1 VSLDQINTAMKS
13 SETLQQDES
22 KQCFR
27 LQGLPVQVDYLPV
40 NTA

>member
-1 VSLDQINTAMKS
+1 MT
-13 SETLQQDES
+13 S
-22 KQCFR
+22 KQCFW